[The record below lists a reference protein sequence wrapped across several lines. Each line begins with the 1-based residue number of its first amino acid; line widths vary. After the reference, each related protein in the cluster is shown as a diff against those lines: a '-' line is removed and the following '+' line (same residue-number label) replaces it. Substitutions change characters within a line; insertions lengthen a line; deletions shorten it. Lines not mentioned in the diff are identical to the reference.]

1 MLYAKHTLN
10 KALSH
15 QPSLKKDVWLA
26 LKNISDEALISGGRV
41 YGGGL
46 HKLEPKELG
55 NVVVDL
61 SSIGDK
67 LLH

>member
-1 MLYAKHTLN
+1 MLYPKPILN

-15 QPSLKKDVWLA
+15 QPSLRKDVWLA
-26 LKNISDEALISGGRV
+26 FKNISDEMLISGGRV

-55 NVVVDL
+55 NIVVDL
-61 SSIGDK
+61 SSIGDN

>member
-1 MLYAKHTLN
+1 M
-10 KALSH
+10 
-15 QPSLKKDVWLA
+15 WLA
-26 LKNISDEALISGGRV
+26 FKNISDEMLISGGRV

-55 NVVVDL
+55 NIVVDL
-61 SSIGDK
+61 SSIGDN

>member
-1 MLYAKHTLN
+1 MLYPKPILN

-55 NVVVDL
+55 NIVVDL
-61 SSIGDK
+61 SSISDN